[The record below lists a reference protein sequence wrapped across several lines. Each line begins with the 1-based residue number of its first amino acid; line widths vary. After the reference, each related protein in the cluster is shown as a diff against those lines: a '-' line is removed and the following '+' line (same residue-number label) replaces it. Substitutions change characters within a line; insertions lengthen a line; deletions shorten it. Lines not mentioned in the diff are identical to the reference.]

1 MSIKNIGIE
10 ARKDLFQRKRSE
22 QILGPFFA
30 LVTCIKHYNYK
41 CGVTHASRGLIIT
54 VSPFVSRFS
63 FWFSYLSIYTISQLK
78 ILIKKMQKVLK
89 KGKNIDQ
96 HDI

>member
-63 FWFSYLSIYTISQLK
+63 FWFSYFSIYNSIYIYNSD
-78 ILIKKMQKVLK
+78 KKNAKSSKKRQKY
-89 KGKNIDQ
+89 
-96 HDI
+96 

>member
-10 ARKDLFQRKRSE
+10 ARKDFFQRKRSE

-30 LVTCIKHYNYK
+30 LVICIKHYNYK

-63 FWFSYLSIYTISQLK
+63 FWFSYFSIYNFTTQNSDK
-78 ILIKKMQKVLK
+78 KVLK